1 MYQWKF
7 LENDMEL
14 YENGVPKVGKL
25 HAWILLSARYSL
37 DTLEKSEE
45 VFSVLNLL
53 LVFVIVV
60 QFVVWHSFRTTH

>member
-1 MYQWKF
+1 MTWSFMQMECPKYWSFKF
-7 LENDMEL
+7 FEKPIE
-14 YENGVPKVGKL
+14 
-25 HAWILLSARYSL
+25 ILLSARYSL

-60 QFVVWHSFRTTH
+60 QLVVWHSFRTTH